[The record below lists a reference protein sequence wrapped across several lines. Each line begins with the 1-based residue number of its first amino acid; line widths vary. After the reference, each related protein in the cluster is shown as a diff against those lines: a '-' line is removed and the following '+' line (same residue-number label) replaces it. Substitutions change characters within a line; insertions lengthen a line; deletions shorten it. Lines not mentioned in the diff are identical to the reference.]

1 MSIVTNFQA
10 VPSRL
15 FCIYAAV
22 AESENGLL
30 QEQLEAWSTPPALA
44 KRGANDDEE
53 GTTELLKN
61 SLSELV
67 RRLGLIEDDGERLR
81 IPKAAGTDV
90 RRTSDLQTEFMT
102 KVREVLFDPKRAVAA
117 GQEGVLY
124 ALAWFLT
131 KSPLHP
137 VIFSD
142 DPKNKLREDL
152 GEFAVKV
159 DLGSTASFQ
168 NLLYWAR
175 YLGFATVVGD
185 SKNRRAFPDPTRAIS
200 AVLNQVLM
208 GNDWLDI
215 DVFLSRLA
223 DLYPVLEGGS
233 IREELET
240 MSKVQSASDDR
251 LSIATSFALQRLD
264 DRGSISLDAVADA
277 KTIRILDFGG
287 NTKRVSRVRL
297 GVAK

>member
-10 VPSRL
+10 VPNRL

-22 AESENGLL
+22 AESEKGL
-30 QEQLEAWSTPPALA
+30 QRDELEAWSTPPSLA
-44 KRGANDDEE
+44 KRGANEDDE
-53 GTTELLKN
+53 GTTELFSK
-61 SLSELV
+61 SLYEV
-67 RRLGLIEDDGERLR
+67 RRLGLVEDDGDRLR
-81 IPKAAGTDV
+81 IPIAASADDRAKG
-90 RRTSDLQTEFMT
+90 DLQSDFIAR
-102 KVREVLFDPKRAVAA
+102 VREVLFDPKRAAAA

-137 VIFSD
+137 VGFSD
-142 DPKNKLREDL
+142 APQNQLRDDL
-152 GEFAVKV
+152 GEFAVKA
-159 DLGSTASFQ
+159 DLGSTSSFQ

-185 SKNRRAFPDPTRAIS
+185 SGTRRAFPDPTRAIS
-200 AVLNQVLM
+200 AVLSQVLTDK
-208 GNDWLDI
+208 DWLDI

-240 MSKVQSASDDR
+240 MRKVQRASDDR

-264 DRGSISLDAVADA
+264 DRGSISLDTVADA

-287 NTKRVSRVRL
+287 NTRRVSRVRL
-297 GVAK
+297 GAAK

>member
-1 MSIVTNFQA
+1 MSIVSNFQA

-53 GTTELLKN
+53 GTTELFSK
-61 SLSELV
+61 SLSEV

-81 IPKAAGTDV
+81 IPKAGVDV
-90 RRTSDLQTEFMT
+90 RRTSDLQADFMT
-102 KVREVLFDPKRAVAA
+102 KVREVLFDPKRAAAA

-137 VIFSD
+137 ANFSD
-142 DPKNKLREDL
+142 DPKNQLREDL

-159 DLGSTASFQ
+159 DLGSTAGFQ

-185 SKNRRAFPDPTRAIS
+185 GESRRAFPDPTRAIS
-200 AVLNQVLM
+200 AVLNQVLTD
-208 GNDWLDI
+208 NDWLEI

-240 MSKVQSASDDR
+240 VSKVQRASDDR

-264 DRGSISLDAVADA
+264 DRGSISLDTVADA

-287 NTKRVSRVRL
+287 NTRRVSRVRL